1 MTLEEI
7 GEILK
12 GGKLLEKFK
21 MIKDVLDLAISSKD
35 WEEFLNN
42 LCGAYDDIKLD
53 RDRFRNAAETL
64 GNEVENNINR
74 IQHLEEKIGSQKRK
88 IKQLEKANE

>member
-1 MTLEEI
+1 MTE
-7 GEILK
+7 
-12 GGKLLEKFK
+12 FK

-53 RDRFRNAAETL
+53 RDHFRDSAITL
-64 GNEVENNINR
+64 NNEVSNNIKR
-74 IQHLEEKIGSQKRK
+74 IQHLEEKIGIQRRK
-88 IKQLEKANE
+88 IKQLEEANE